1 MAEAQPNH
9 RRFPRIRSENPIL
22 VKKLDDESV
31 GAFSKTQQMGLG
43 GCMFV
48 NGEPLGAGALLGM
61 FISVQ
66 GRVIEAT
73 ARVVYERP
81 HGDQFEV
88 GVEFLQLDPVER
100 TVLER
105 LFEEAPAT

>member
-1 MAEAQPNH
+1 MAESYPNH

-22 VKKLDDESV
+22 VKKLDDETV
-31 GAFSKTQQMGLG
+31 GAFSKTQEVGLG
-43 GCMFV
+43 GCKFV
-48 NGEPLGAGALLGM
+48 NTEPIGIGSLLSM

-81 HGDQFEV
+81 HGEQVEV
-88 GVEFLQLDPVER
+88 GVEFLKLDPVER

-105 LFEEAPAT
+105 LFEDTTP

>member
-1 MAEAQPNH
+1 MAEAHTNQ

-22 VKKLDDESV
+22 VKKLDDETV
-31 GAFSKTQQMGLG
+31 GAFSKTQEVGLG

-48 NGEPLGAGALLGM
+48 NHEALGPGSLLGM

-73 ARVVYERP
+73 ARVIYERP
-81 HGDQFEV
+81 HQDQFEV
-88 GVEFLQLDPVER
+88 GVEFVQIDPVER

-105 LFEEAPAT
+105 LFEEEPAP